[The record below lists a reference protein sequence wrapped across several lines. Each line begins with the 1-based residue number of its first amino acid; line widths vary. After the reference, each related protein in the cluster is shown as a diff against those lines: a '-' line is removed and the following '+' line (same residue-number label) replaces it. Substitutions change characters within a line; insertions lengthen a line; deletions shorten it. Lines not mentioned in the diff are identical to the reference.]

1 MLFAVLSVVSHSS
14 WEQYFFRLA
23 EDSNLSPVK
32 ASFPQQSLSSVPG
45 GAWLGERRDAPRKLR
60 GSPLWGWHGSGTG
73 GALGFLGPA
82 GETNCWVLCFHH
94 VRLQAGASPCPE
106 SALVSHSWSSLG
118 QALPELDI
126 RPPPRLT
133 RVVI

>member
-45 GAWLGERRDAPRKLR
+45 GAWLGERRDAPRKSCEEALC
-60 GSPLWGWHGSGTG
+60 GAGTG
-73 GALGFLGPA
+73 QAP
-82 GETNCWVLCFHH
+82 GE
-94 VRLQAGASPCPE
+94 PCQP
-106 SALVSHSWSSLG
+106 
-118 QALPELDI
+118 QQ
-126 RPPPRLT
+126 
-133 RVVI
+133 